1 MKSWIFISTLI
12 IIFLLSCSKEKES
25 ICHEE
30 ICEYILYEN
39 DSLIQEEIARLASDL
54 LPKPSDDDKWGQ
66 SENLDILIERL
77 NQCNCIVATKVCYA
91 CLESYPPQSVVKLV
105 IAYDMDIVA
114 KRMHL
119 LTGDEEPLLYLRIVD
134 E

>member
-1 MKSWIFISTLI
+1 
-12 IIFLLSCSKEKES
+12 
-25 ICHEE
+25 
-30 ICEYILYEN
+30 
-39 DSLIQEEIARLASDL
+39 LASDL